1 MDLTTTYLGLQLKTP
16 LVASA
21 SPLSE
26 EISTI
31 KHLEDVGASAIV
43 LYSLFEEQ
51 LRQEEQALHHHLSY
65 GTDSFAEAQSFFPD
79 HVHYR
84 LGPEAYLNHIRKAKE
99 AVDVPIIASLNAS
112 SPGGWTKFASQ
123 IEEAGADA
131 LELNVYYIPT
141 DPDLSSAE
149 VEQTYIDILR
159 SVKSAVKIPVA
170 IKLSPF
176 FSNMAYMAKQLDQAG
191 ADGLVLFNRFYQP
204 DINLETLEVEPRILL
219 STPQAMRLPL
229 RWIAILYGR
238 IAADMAATSGIH
250 TADDVIKMLMVGANV
265 TMVASAMLKNG
276 VGYLSLLEESLKEW
290 LLQHE
295 YESVQQMRGS
305 MSQLKVANPAAYER
319 AQYMRAL
326 TSYHVERSL
335 L

>member
-1 MDLTTTYLGLQLKTP
+1 MDLTTTYLGLTLKTP

-21 SPLSE
+21 SPLSQ
-26 EISTI
+26 EIATI

-51 LRQEEQALHHHLSY
+51 LRRDEQALHHHLSV
-65 GTDSFAEAQSFFPD
+65 GTDSFAEANSFFPD
-79 HVHYR
+79 HMEYR
-84 LGPEAYLNHIRKAKE
+84 VGPDGYLEHIRKAKE

-112 SPGGWTKFASQ
+112 SIGGWTKFARQ

-131 LELNVYYIPT
+131 LELNVYNIPT
-141 DPDLSSAE
+141 DADMSSAE
-149 VEQTYIDILR
+149 VEQTYIDILQ
-159 SVKSAVKIPVA
+159 SVKATVQIPVA
-170 IKLSPF
+170 MKLSPF
-176 FSNMAYMAKQLDQAG
+176 FSNMAYMAKRLDQAG
-191 ADGLVLFNRFYQP
+191 ANGLVLFNRFYQP
-204 DINLETLEVEPRILL
+204 DINLETLEVEPHVLL

-229 RWIAILYGR
+229 RWIAILYGK

-276 VGYLSLLEESLKEW
+276 VGYLSLLEESLREW
-290 LLQHE
+290 LLRHE

-305 MSQLKVANPAAYER
+305 MSQLRCPDPSAYER
-319 AQYMRAL
+319 AHYMRAL
-326 TSYHVERSL
+326 TSYHVERAL